1 MWRNWIPFWQPGV
14 SSYGGDIDLLFIGL
28 LAISLG
34 VALLLFILLL
44 VFAIRYR
51 AGSKAD
57 RSHPVRK
64 TWYWEIGWTTLTLLG
79 FLGLFVWG
87 ASLYLDVYRDT
98 PDAMPIYV
106 VAKQWMWHVQHQGG
120 QSEINELHIPV
131 HRSVQLIMAS
141 QDVIHSFFVPAFRV
155 KHDVVPGRYQNL
167 WFRADKT
174 GEFQLLCAEF
184 CGTDHSRMIGRIV
197 VMEPH
202 DFETWLSHQQAP
214 GTLARAAA
222 RPAGTARA
230 GALFL
235 PFDAA
240 PRRRR
245 RPATPPS
252 ADALRV
258 QRDAGEASARG
269 AARYRRADRCVCGCR
284 IQPAPSRRCRCPARP
299 PAMGAR
305 APPASQSER
314 CQNIDPRIALIRT
327 RCAELVAA

>member
-1 MWRNWIPFWQPGV
+1 
-14 SSYGGDIDLLFIGL
+14 
-28 LAISLG
+28 
-34 VALLLFILLL
+34 
-44 VFAIRYR
+44 
-51 AGSKAD
+51 
-57 RSHPVRK
+57 
-64 TWYWEIGWTTLTLLG
+64 
-79 FLGLFVWG
+79 VWG

-120 QSEINELHIPV
+120 QREINELHIPV

-214 GTLARAAA
+214 GTLAREGADLF
-222 RPAGTARA
+222 RQLGCSGCHVGQGT
-230 GALFL
+230 
-235 PFDAA
+235 
-240 PRRRR
+240 
-245 RPATPPS
+245 
-252 ADALRV
+252 V
-258 QRDAGEASARG
+258 
-269 AARYRRADRCVCGCR
+269 
-284 IQPAPSRRCRCPARP
+284 
-299 PAMGAR
+299 R
-305 APPASQSER
+305 APALDGLFGKPVPLQDGTVVVADDRYIRDSILMPASQVAAGYAPVMPSFAGRVSE
-314 CQNIDPRIALIRT
+314 DELIR
-327 RCAELVAA
+327 LVAYIKSLSPEAGLQE

>member
-120 QSEINELHIPV
+120 QREINELHIPV
-131 HRSVQLIMAS
+131 HRSVQLIMGS

-214 GTLARAAA
+214 GTLAREGADLF
-222 RPAGTARA
+222 RQLGCSGCHVGQGT
-230 GALFL
+230 
-235 PFDAA
+235 
-240 PRRRR
+240 
-245 RPATPPS
+245 
-252 ADALRV
+252 V
-258 QRDAGEASARG
+258 
-269 AARYRRADRCVCGCR
+269 
-284 IQPAPSRRCRCPARP
+284 
-299 PAMGAR
+299 R
-305 APPASQSER
+305 APALDGLFGKPVPLQDGTVVVADDRYIRDSILMPASQVAAGYAPVMPSFAGRVSE
-314 CQNIDPRIALIRT
+314 DELIR
-327 RCAELVAA
+327 LVAYIKSLSPEAGLQE

>member
-28 LAISLG
+28 LAISLA

-120 QSEINELHIPV
+120 QREINELHIPV

-167 WFRADKT
+167 WFRAAKT

-214 GTLARAAA
+214 GTLAREGADLF
-222 RPAGTARA
+222 RQLGCSGCHVGQGT
-230 GALFL
+230 
-235 PFDAA
+235 
-240 PRRRR
+240 
-245 RPATPPS
+245 
-252 ADALRV
+252 V
-258 QRDAGEASARG
+258 
-269 AARYRRADRCVCGCR
+269 
-284 IQPAPSRRCRCPARP
+284 
-299 PAMGAR
+299 R
-305 APPASQSER
+305 APALDGLFGKPVPLQDGTVVVADDRYIRDSILMPASQVAAGYAPVMPSFAGRVSE
-314 CQNIDPRIALIRT
+314 DELIR
-327 RCAELVAA
+327 LVAYIKSLSPEAGLQE

>member
-120 QSEINELHIPV
+120 QREINELHIPV

-167 WFRADKT
+167 WFRAEKT

-214 GTLARAAA
+214 GTLAREGADLF
-222 RPAGTARA
+222 RQLGCSGCHVGQGT
-230 GALFL
+230 
-235 PFDAA
+235 
-240 PRRRR
+240 
-245 RPATPPS
+245 
-252 ADALRV
+252 V
-258 QRDAGEASARG
+258 
-269 AARYRRADRCVCGCR
+269 
-284 IQPAPSRRCRCPARP
+284 
-299 PAMGAR
+299 R
-305 APPASQSER
+305 APALDGLFGKPVPLQDGTVVVADDRYIRDSILMPASQVAAGYAPVMPSFAGRVSE
-314 CQNIDPRIALIRT
+314 DELIR
-327 RCAELVAA
+327 LVAYIKSLSPEAGLQE

>member
-28 LAISLG
+28 LAISLA

-120 QSEINELHIPV
+120 QREINELHIPV

-167 WFRADKT
+167 WFRAEKT

-214 GTLARAAA
+214 GTLAREGSDLF
-222 RPAGTARA
+222 RQLGCSGCHVGQGT
-230 GALFL
+230 
-235 PFDAA
+235 
-240 PRRRR
+240 
-245 RPATPPS
+245 
-252 ADALRV
+252 V
-258 QRDAGEASARG
+258 
-269 AARYRRADRCVCGCR
+269 
-284 IQPAPSRRCRCPARP
+284 
-299 PAMGAR
+299 R
-305 APPASQSER
+305 APALDGLFGKPVPLQDGTVVVADDRYIRDSILMPASQVAAGYAPVMPSFAGRVSE
-314 CQNIDPRIALIRT
+314 DELIR
-327 RCAELVAA
+327 LVAYIKSLSPEAGLQE

>member
-14 SSYGGDIDLLFIGL
+14 SSYGGDIDLLFMGL

-64 TWYWEIGWTTLTLLG
+64 TWDWEIGWTTITLLG

-87 ASLYLDVYRDT
+87 ASLYLDVFRTAD
-98 PDAMPIYV
+98 DAMPIYV

-120 QSEINELHIPV
+120 QREINELHIPV

-167 WFRADKT
+167 WFRAEKT

-197 VMEPH
+197 VMEPP
-202 DFETWLSHQQAP
+202 DFETWLSHQDGGGP
-214 GTLARAAA
+214 LAREGADLF
-222 RPAGTARA
+222 RQLGCSGCHVGQGTVR
-230 GALFL
+230 
-235 PFDAA
+235 
-240 PRRRR
+240 
-245 RPATPPS
+245 
-252 ADALRV
+252 
-258 QRDAGEASARG
+258 
-269 AARYRRADRCVCGCR
+269 
-284 IQPAPSRRCRCPARP
+284 APSLDGLFEKPVPLQDGTVVVADERYIRDSILMPQSQVA
-299 PAMGAR
+299 AGY
-305 APPASQSER
+305 APVMPSFAGRVSE
-314 CQNIDPRIALIRT
+314 DELIRLVAYIKSLSSE
-327 RCAELVAA
+327 AELRK

>member
-34 VALLLFILLL
+34 VALLLFILLF

-120 QSEINELHIPV
+120 QREINELHIPV

-214 GTLARAAA
+214 GTLAREGADLF
-222 RPAGTARA
+222 RQLGCSGCHVGQGT
-230 GALFL
+230 
-235 PFDAA
+235 
-240 PRRRR
+240 
-245 RPATPPS
+245 
-252 ADALRV
+252 V
-258 QRDAGEASARG
+258 
-269 AARYRRADRCVCGCR
+269 
-284 IQPAPSRRCRCPARP
+284 
-299 PAMGAR
+299 R
-305 APPASQSER
+305 APALDGLFGKPVPLQDGTVVVADDRYIRDSILMPASQVAAGYAPVMPSFAGRVSE
-314 CQNIDPRIALIRT
+314 DELIR
-327 RCAELVAA
+327 LVAYIKSLSPEAGLQE

>member
-64 TWYWEIGWTTLTLLG
+64 TWCWEIGWTTLTLLG

-120 QSEINELHIPV
+120 QREINELHIPV

-167 WFRADKT
+167 WFRAEKT

-214 GTLARAAA
+214 GTLAREGADLF
-222 RPAGTARA
+222 RQLGCSGCHVGQGT
-230 GALFL
+230 
-235 PFDAA
+235 
-240 PRRRR
+240 
-245 RPATPPS
+245 
-252 ADALRV
+252 V
-258 QRDAGEASARG
+258 
-269 AARYRRADRCVCGCR
+269 
-284 IQPAPSRRCRCPARP
+284 
-299 PAMGAR
+299 R
-305 APPASQSER
+305 APALDGLFGKPVPLQDGTVVVADDRYIRDSILMPASQVAAGYAPVMPSFAGRVSE
-314 CQNIDPRIALIRT
+314 DELIR
-327 RCAELVAA
+327 LVAYIKSLSPEAGLQE